1 MNHNGILY
9 GSPPGFDFDQ
19 TSDDP
24 PFLVD
29 EKSRDYNAPERA
41 KLLMQHIDDKAKNY
55 LTDHLFLVFG
65 ADFEYQNAFKNYES
79 MDNMIEYMNKN
90 HGDKYF
96 FRYSTPSEYIDALAE
111 EKVAW
116 PTKEDDL
123 FPYAGEEH
131 GYWTGFYTSRANSK
145 EYVRRASHNLHA
157 SSQLFALKAL
167 DQSTSNEMMEAIMKA
182 NYNLLDQMGINQHH
196 DAVTGTARQAVADDY
211 AKRLYDGMEQ
221 SNTYYGNLTAEK
233 IKQETGFQ
241 SKSGWLQCSRTNS
254 TYMDCPIEMVH
265 SIFPMNYTMNVAM
278 HNPSSLPMK
287 SARMAVPHG
296 HYDVKVFNKTSQAF
310 EEAVASVNC
319 YKDRRT
325 DGKPIESCFL
335 HVDVEVAPFEVSLIQ
350 VKADKKQDLKVPS
363 KPIELGDLIEND
375 DVEFSFAG
383 YDKSKSLL
391 RFNVLDKKLGADGK
405 AEVLE
410 FSMKYWQAYTNFDD
424 PGRWGFLE
432 AGD

>member
-24 PFLVD
+24 PFLVN

-65 ADFEYQNAFKNYES
+65 ADFEYQNAFKNYEN

-221 SNTYYGNLTAEK
+221 SNAYYAT
-233 IKQETGFQ
+233 
-241 SKSGWLQCSRTNS
+241 
-254 TYMDCPIEMVH
+254 
-265 SIFPMNYTMNVAM
+265 
-278 HNPSSLPMK
+278 
-287 SARMAVPHG
+287 
-296 HYDVKVFNKTSQAF
+296 
-310 EEAVASVNC
+310 
-319 YKDRRT
+319 
-325 DGKPIESCFL
+325 
-335 HVDVEVAPFEVSLIQ
+335 
-350 VKADKKQDLKVPS
+350 
-363 KPIELGDLIEND
+363 
-375 DVEFSFAG
+375 
-383 YDKSKSLL
+383 
-391 RFNVLDKKLGADGK
+391 
-405 AEVLE
+405 
-410 FSMKYWQAYTNFDD
+410 
-424 PGRWGFLE
+424 
-432 AGD
+432 